1 MKNMMKIRLSNQ
13 LSIGMS
19 YMIARWV
26 LGISYFNAAI
36 WKIFTLTPV
45 GHAEKFFTVS
55 FHDTWIP
62 NILLWMFGLTIPFAE
77 LLIGVLLCIGLRARE
92 AALLSGL
99 LLILTTYGHS
109 LLDPL
114 YNISQGLTFSRV
126 ALTLFLL
133 ILSDSDDK
141 ISLDY
146 FLSSIIRR

>member
-1 MKNMMKIRLSNQ
+1 MKYRLSNQ

-26 LGISYFNAAI
+26 LGISFFNAAV
-36 WKIFTLTPV
+36 WKIFTLTPA
-45 GHAEKFFTVS
+45 GHAQKFFIAS
-55 FHDTWIP
+55 FQDTWIP
-62 NILLWMFGLTIPFAE
+62 TFLLWIFGLTIPFAE
-77 LLIGVLLCIGLRARE
+77 IVIGILLCIGLRARE

-133 ILSDSDDK
+133 IVSDRDDI

-146 FLSSIIRR
+146 FISRFMRR